1 MWEHEIVK
9 SALSILSGEVEPA
22 WESLGAVLLPPARK
36 GWNTI
41 GSGMASIV
49 KRQKMKLL
57 VGGGGLSCKEMMAF
71 QSGKAQVL

>member
-49 KRQKMKLL
+49 KRQNMKLL
-57 VGGGGLSCKEMMAF
+57 MGGGGLSCKEMMAF

>member
-22 WESLGAVLLPPARK
+22 WESLGAELLPPARK

-41 GSGMASIV
+41 GSGMASID
-49 KRQKMKLL
+49 KLSKNEITGRRRRIKL
-57 VGGGGLSCKEMMAF
+57 
-71 QSGKAQVL
+71 